1 MPISRRDLLKV
12 GAGAAA
18 LAAIP
23 RPLLAQLGPKPEPV
37 PPIQDPRLKT
47 LALRAV
53 EAARAAGASYSDVRL
68 SHTRTRSFRA
78 SITSIADA
86 ESMVVGARALVNGYW
101 GFASSPVWSPDEMA
115 RLGREAVHQAKV
127 NALGPARSAEL
138 APVPVVADQHWV
150 MPIEIDPFEISPFE
164 MVDHLM
170 SLAEFVWRHPDF
182 DMNDNQCRFD
192 VQDKAFAS
200 SEGSYFTQRLYRA
213 QGSFEIALKKERMPR
228 MQGALDRLT
237 PAGLGWEL
245 YKGQPLRQYIEE
257 LMAELEEDARLPV
270 EPVEV
275 GRYDTACDARSVA
288 RLLDN
293 TIGSATQLDRAL
305 GYEANAGGTSYL
317 SNPLAMLGS
326 YEAGAPAMTVTANRS
341 EKGGAATT
349 KWDDEGVA
357 PDDFPLVKS
366 GVLTDFQTTR
376 EGAGWLE
383 ALYRKR
389 GSPVRSH
396 GCAAAPSA
404 LEAPLTHTPNIAL
417 APGSGKL
424 DPGGGKLDPG
434 SGKLDFDSAVAGL
447 TKGIAVRGMGVDMDF
462 QGSSGLGTGR
472 VYRVKNGKRV
482 ARLNGAGLLFRA
494 TDLWKSLGAM
504 GGAESLRRY
513 GHAVSKGEP
522 AQTTYHSVTAPP
534 AVFKELTL
542 IDVMRK
548 A

>member
-23 RPLLAQLGPKPEPV
+23 RQLRAQLGSKPEAV
-37 PPIQDPRLKT
+37 PPIQDPRLKA
-47 LALRAV
+47 LALRAL

-68 SHTRTRSFRA
+68 SHTRTRSFA
-78 SITSIADA
+78 PSITSVGDA

-101 GFASSPVWSPDEMA
+101 GFASSPVWGPDEMA

-127 NALGPARSAEL
+127 NALGPGRSAEL
-138 APVPVVADQHWV
+138 APVPVVVDQHWV
-150 MPIEIDPFEISPFE
+150 MPVEIDPFEMSPFE
-164 MVDHLM
+164 IVDYLA
-170 SLAEFVWRHPDF
+170 SLTLFVLRHPDF
-182 DMNDNQCRFD
+182 GVTGNGCRFD
-192 VQDKAFAS
+192 VQDKAYAS
-200 SEGSYFTQRLYRA
+200 SDGSYLTQRLYRA
-213 QGSFEIALKKERMPR
+213 SGSFVVRLERKGKPTMS
-228 MQGALDRLT
+228 GALDRLT

-257 LMAELEEDARLPV
+257 LMAQLEEDAKLPV

-317 SNPLAMLGS
+317 SDPFAMLGS

-341 EKGGAATT
+341 EKGGAATA

-357 PDDFPLVKS
+357 PDEFQLVKG
-366 GVLTDFQTTR
+366 GVLADFQTTR
-376 EGAGWLE
+376 EGAGWLG

-396 GCAAAPSA
+396 GCATAPSA

-417 APGSGKL
+417 APGSA
-424 DPGGGKLDPG
+424 
-434 SGKLDFDSAVAGL
+434 KLDFDAAVAGL
-447 TKGIAVRGMGVDMDF
+447 TKGIAVREMGVDMDF

-472 VYRVKNGKRV
+472 VYRVNNGKRV
-482 ARLNGAGLLFRA
+482 ARLNGAGFLFRA
-494 TDLWKSLGAM
+494 TDLWKSLAAV
-504 GGAESLRRY
+504 GGAGSLRRF
-513 GHAVSKGEP
+513 GHAASKGEP
-522 AQTTYHSVTAPP
+522 AQVTYHSVTAPP